1 MSSNTL
7 FKRHPSWHPVCF
19 CTNPIAPPPL
29 IPIEPM
35 LREHNY
41 HVVPHSRVSSMNFG
55 LTGECQTRQITH
67 RQPPHGTKGGGVS
80 RYGCSRIPRPTAR
93 ILNAHTDIQT
103 MGERGAGSLPFTS
116 PSHPPPLSGNRI
128 PPRYRTI
135 SAQGMLPASLRATH
149 THRHKHR
156 YTQTDTATV
165 TRLSSPDR
173 HRIHYKYPQ
182 RSTRTITHFWLPPSP
197 HRYICTRSL
206 SYRLLDYSHRLKPIF
221 PSWNPV
227 VPIVLR

>member
-1 MSSNTL
+1 
-7 FKRHPSWHPVCF
+7 
-19 CTNPIAPPPL
+19 
-29 IPIEPM
+29 
-35 LREHNY
+35 
-41 HVVPHSRVSSMNFG
+41 
-55 LTGECQTRQITH
+55 
-67 RQPPHGTKGGGVS
+67 
-80 RYGCSRIPRPTAR
+80 
-93 ILNAHTDIQT
+93 

-156 YTQTDTATV
+156 YTQTHTATV

-182 RSTRTITHFWLPPSP
+182 RSTRTITHFSLPPLP
-197 HRYICTRSL
+197 TQIHMHTLAQLSL
-206 SYRLLDYSHRLKPIF
+206 VRLQ
-221 PSWNPV
+221 PSAKANIPV
-227 VPIVLR
+227 VEPCCTDSTTMIS